1 MSNEPA
7 VSAEAVH
14 AGQAVYTKPMLAVYD
29 LLVFRGNCPF
39 VWRCPAHHILDLY
52 NRFVSANHLDVG
64 VGTGYFLDRCRFPGR
79 QPRLGLLD
87 LNPNSLEFAARRVAR
102 YKPEVYRA
110 NVLDPIRIGVPKFD
124 SVGMS
129 FLLHCLPGTLQTKAV
144 AFDNLKELLNPGG
157 AIFGATILGP
167 GVDTS
172 WVTRRAMRFFN
183 ARRVL
188 TNERDDLDGLKEA
201 LKGRVSEPF
210 IQVVGCVAL
219 FWGRG

>member
-1 MSNEPA
+1 MSSEPA

-29 LLVFRGNCPF
+29 LAVFWGTCPLL
-39 VWRCPAHHILDLY
+39 WRCRSHHILEMYDRL
-52 NRFVSANHLDVG
+52 VSANHLDVG
-64 VGTGYFLDRCRFPGR
+64 VGTGYFLDRCRFPGP

-87 LNPNSLEFAARRVAR
+87 LNTNSLEFAARRLAR

-110 NVLDPIRIGVPKFD
+110 NVLDPIRIGAPKFD

-129 FLLHCLPGTLQTKAV
+129 FLLHCLPGTIQTKAV

-157 AIFGATILGP
+157 AIFGATILRG

-172 WVTRRAMRFFN
+172 WVTRQAMRFFN

-188 TNERDDLDGLKEA
+188 TNEHDDLDGLREA
-201 LKGRVSEPF
+201 LTGRLSETF

-219 FWGRG
+219 FWGRR

>member
-1 MSNEPA
+1 MSEDSA
-7 VSAEAVH
+7 VSIEAIY

-29 LLVFRGNCPF
+29 LAVFRGTCPLL
-39 VWRCPAHHILDLY
+39 WRCPSHHILELY
-52 NRFVSANHLDVG
+52 DRFVSANHLDVG
-64 VGTGYFLDRCRFPGR
+64 VGTGYFLDRCRFPEP

-87 LNPNSLEFAARRVAR
+87 LNPNSLEFAARRLVR

-110 NVLDPIRIGVPKFD
+110 NVLEPIRIKAPKFD

-157 AIFGATILGP
+157 AIFGATLLGR
-167 GVDTS
+167 GVDTGFL
-172 WVTRRAMRFFN
+172 TRQVMRFFN

-188 TNERDDLDGLKEA
+188 TNERDDLDGLKMV
-201 LKGRVSEPF
+201 LQGRLSESF

-219 FWGRG
+219 FWGRA